1 MKYEFH
7 PAAESEHLDAIV
19 YYESKMAG
27 LGAEYLSEFQTT
39 INFIVKEPLSYP
51 QSRNPGIRKANLH
64 RFPFG
69 IIYRMVDNKIQ
80 ILAISHFHRKPEY
93 WTKRV

>member
-1 MKYEFH
+1 MNFTQQPNPNILMQSFTMNQK
-7 PAAESEHLDAIV
+7 D
-19 YYESKMAG
+19 G

-80 ILAISHFHRKPEY
+80 ILAISHFRRKPEY